1 MQMAL
6 LYKQSGEMNKRRRAI
21 GRSGGA
27 FADPPTLLFEV
38 GWERLFSPTKNEL
51 LLSFFLSSYLLV
63 KYLCAVP

>member
-6 LYKQSGEMNKRRRAI
+6 LYKQSGEMDKRRRAI

-38 GWERLFSPTKNEL
+38 GWE
-51 LLSFFLSSYLLV
+51 
-63 KYLCAVP
+63 